1 MAQLLVDVTPFKP
14 TIRESKTRPG
24 VFEVEGVMQ
33 RAKAENQNG
42 RVYSKDILVREAKK
56 YMEEF
61 VKRGN
66 AFGELDHP
74 ESPVVSLKNA
84 SHVVKDLYW
93 KGDDLMGKVE
103 LLNTPAGNIVKEII
117 KAGHTIGISS
127 RGTGSVHQ
135 TNEGQLE
142 VQPDFELV
150 CWDFVSN
157 PSTHGAF
164 MNPIALQEG
173 KIKVSKYQNLDS
185 IIISQEKEWESF
197 RVVAGNLVNLK
208 VE

>member
-14 TIRESKTRPG
+14 TLRESKERPG

-33 RAKAENQNG
+33 RAKAQNQNG
-42 RVYSKDILVREAKK
+42 RVYKKEILEREAKK
-56 YMEEF
+56 YMQEF
-61 VKRGN
+61 VDNGN
-66 AFGELDHP
+66 AFGELDNP

-84 SHVVKDLYW
+84 SHIVKELWWD
-93 KGDDLMGKVE
+93 GDDLMGKVE

-117 KAGHTIGISS
+117 RAGHTIGISS
-127 RGTGSVHQ
+127 RGTGSVQQ
-135 TNEGQLE
+135 TNEGTLE

-173 KIKVSKYQNLDS
+173 KVKVSKFAKVDN
-185 IIISQEKEWESF
+185 IINDIL
-197 RVVAGNLVNLK
+197 RA
-208 VE
+208 

>member
-1 MAQLLVDVTPFKP
+1 MAQLLVDVTPFRP
-14 TIRESKTRPG
+14 TIRESKSKPG

-33 RAKAENQNG
+33 RASAQNQNG
-42 RVYSKDILVREAKK
+42 RVYAKPILERETKR
-56 YMEEF
+56 YTDEF
-61 VKRGN
+61 VKNGN

-84 SHVVKDLYW
+84 SHIVKELWW
-93 KGDDLMGKVE
+93 KGDDLMGRVE

-127 RGTGSVHQ
+127 RGTGSVQQ
-135 TNEGQLE
+135 TNEGTLE

-164 MNPIALQEG
+164 MNPVSLQEG
-173 KIKVSKYQNLDS
+173 VQKVSKYQNLDS
-185 IIISQEKEWESF
+185 IINDIL
-197 RVVAGNLVNLK
+197 RA
-208 VE
+208 

>member
-1 MAQLLVDVTPFKP
+1 MSQVLVNVTPFKP
-14 TIRESKTRPG
+14 ILRESKERPG

-33 RAKAENQNG
+33 RAGAKNQNG
-42 RVYSKDILVREAKK
+42 RIYEKELLEREVKK

-61 VKRGN
+61 VKNGN

-74 ESPVVSLKNA
+74 ESAVVSLKNA
-84 SHVVKDLYW
+84 SHVVKDLHW
-93 KGDDLMGKVE
+93 DGDDLMGKVE

-127 RGTGSVHQ
+127 RGTGSVQQ
-135 TNEGQLE
+135 TNEGYLE

-164 MNPIALQEG
+164 MNPVSLNEG
-173 KIKVSKYQNLDS
+173 KAVVDKFTRVNNLINDILRS
-185 IIISQEKEWESF
+185 
-197 RVVAGNLVNLK
+197 
-208 VE
+208 

>member
-1 MAQLLVDVTPFKP
+1 MAQLLVDVTPFRP
-14 TIRESKTRPG
+14 TIKESKNKPG

-33 RAKAENQNG
+33 RVSAQNQNG
-42 RVYSKDILVREAKK
+42 RVYKKEILERECSKYVK
-56 YMEEF
+56 EF
-61 VKRGN
+61 VERGN

-84 SHVVKDLYW
+84 SHIVKELWW

-127 RGTGSVHQ
+127 RGTGSVQQ
-135 TNEGQLE
+135 TNEGHLE
-142 VQPDFELV
+142 VQDDFELV

-164 MNPIALQEG
+164 MNPISLQEG
-173 KIKVSKYQNLDS
+173 KVKVSKYSNLDS
-185 IIISQEKEWESF
+185 IINDIL
-197 RVVAGNLVNLK
+197 RA
-208 VE
+208 

>member
-1 MAQLLVDVTPFKP
+1 MAQLLVDVTPFKSVL
-14 TIRESKTRPG
+14 RESKTRPG

-33 RAKAENQNG
+33 RATAENQNG
-42 RVYSKDILVREAKK
+42 RVYAKPILERETKK

-61 VKRGN
+61 VKNGN

-74 ESPVVSLKNA
+74 DKPVVELKNA
-84 SHVVKDLYW
+84 SHVVKDLW
-93 KGDDLMGKVE
+93 WDGDDLMGKVE

-127 RGTGSVHQ
+127 RGTGSVQQ
-135 TNEGQLE
+135 TNEGHLE
-142 VQPDFELV
+142 VQDDFELV

-164 MNPIALQEG
+164 MNQVALQEG
-173 KIKVSKYQNLDS
+173 KVKVSKYSNLDS
-185 IIISQEKEWESF
+185 IINDILRS
-197 RVVAGNLVNLK
+197 
-208 VE
+208 

>member
-127 RGTGSVHQ
+127 RGTGSVQQ

-185 IIISQEKEWESF
+185 IINDIL
-197 RVVAGNLVNLK
+197 RA
-208 VE
+208 

>member
-1 MAQLLVDVTPFKP
+1 MAQLLVDVTPYKP
-14 TIRESKTRPG
+14 VLRESKESPG

-33 RAKAENQNG
+33 RAGAKNQNG
-42 RVYSKDILVREAKK
+42 RVYEKKLLQRETKK
-56 YMEEF
+56 YMDEF
-61 VKRGN
+61 VKNGN

-93 KGDDLMGKVE
+93 NGDDLMGKVE

-127 RGTGSVHQ
+127 RGTGSVQQ
-135 TNEGQLE
+135 TNEGTLE

-164 MNPIALQEG
+164 MNPVALNESKG
-173 KIKVSKYQNLDS
+173 KVAKYDNLDS
-185 IIISQEKEWESF
+185 IINDIL
-197 RVVAGNLVNLK
+197 RA
-208 VE
+208 

>member
-1 MAQLLVDVTPFKP
+1 MAQLLVDVTPFK
-14 TIRESKTRPG
+14 TVLRESKERPG

-42 RVYSKDILVREAKK
+42 RVYSKAILEREAKK
-56 YMEEF
+56 YVDEF

-84 SHVVKDLYW
+84 SHIVKELYW

-127 RGTGSVHQ
+127 RGTGSVEQ
-135 TNEGQLE
+135 TNEGKLE
-142 VQPDFELV
+142 VQPDFDLV

-164 MNPIALQEG
+164 MNP
-173 KIKVSKYQNLDS
+173 VSLN
-185 IIISQEKEWESF
+185 ESKAKLPKF
-197 RVVAGNLVNLK
+197 FH
-208 VE
+208 VEAVINDILRA

>member
-1 MAQLLVDVTPFKP
+1 MAQLLVDVTPFKSVL
-14 TIRESKTRPG
+14 RESKTKPG
-24 VFEVEGVMQ
+24 TFEVEGVMQ
-33 RAKAENQNG
+33 RAVAENQNG
-42 RVYSKDILVREAKK
+42 RVYSKDILMREAKK
-56 YMEEF
+56 YVTEF
-61 VKRGN
+61 VDRGN

-84 SHVVKDLYW
+84 SHIVKELYW

-117 KAGHTIGISS
+117 RAGHTIGISS
-127 RGTGSVHQ
+127 RGTGSVQQ

-164 MNPIALQEG
+164 MNPVSLNENKG
-173 KIKVSKYQNLDS
+173 KVSKYFAIDS
-185 IIISQEKEWESF
+185 VINDIL
-197 RVVAGNLVNLK
+197 RA
-208 VE
+208 

>member
-1 MAQLLVDVTPFKP
+1 MPQLLVDVTPFRP
-14 TIRESKTRPG
+14 TIRESKSKPG

-33 RAKAENQNG
+33 RAEAQNQNG
-42 RVYSKDILVREAKK
+42 RVYDKAILERECKK
-56 YMEEF
+56 YIKEF
-61 VKRGN
+61 VERGN

-84 SHVVKDLYW
+84 SHIVKELWW
-93 KGDDLMGKVE
+93 KGNDLMGKVE

-127 RGTGSVHQ
+127 RGTGSVQQ
-135 TNEGQLE
+135 TNEGTLE

-164 MNPIALQEG
+164 MNPVSLQEG
-173 KIKVSKYQNLDS
+173 KVKVFKYTNLDS
-185 IIISQEKEWESF
+185 IINDIL
-197 RVVAGNLVNLK
+197 RA
-208 VE
+208 

>member
-1 MAQLLVDVTPFKP
+1 MSQLLVDVTPFKP
-14 TIRESKTRPG
+14 IIKESKSRPG

-33 RAKAENQNG
+33 RAGAQNQNG
-42 RVYSKDILVREAKK
+42 RVYEKKILMREVKK
-56 YMEEF
+56 YMDEF
-61 VKRGN
+61 VNNGN

-84 SHVVKDLYW
+84 SHIVKDLYW
-93 KGDDLMGKVE
+93 NGNDLMGKVE

-127 RGTGSVHQ
+127 RGTGAVQQ
-135 TNEGQLE
+135 TNEGHLE

-164 MNPIALQEG
+164 MNPVSLNESK
-173 KIKVSKYQNLDS
+173 KIIDKYNKVHS
-185 IIISQEKEWESF
+185 IINDIL
-197 RVVAGNLVNLK
+197 RA
-208 VE
+208 

>member
-1 MAQLLVDVTPFKP
+1 MAQLLVDVTPFRP
-14 TIRESKTRPG
+14 TIKESKTKPG

-33 RAKAENQNG
+33 RATAKNQNG
-42 RVYSKDILVREAKK
+42 RVYAKPILERECKK

-61 VKRGN
+61 VKNGN

-84 SHVVKDLYW
+84 SHIVKELWWD
-93 KGDDLMGKVE
+93 GDDLMGRVE

-117 KAGHTIGISS
+117 RAGHTIGISS
-127 RGTGSVHQ
+127 RGTGSVQQ
-135 TNEGQLE
+135 TNEGTLE

-164 MNPIALQEG
+164 MNPVSLNES
-173 KIKVSKYQNLDS
+173 KVKVSKYSNLDS
-185 IIISQEKEWESF
+185 IINDIL
-197 RVVAGNLVNLK
+197 RA
-208 VE
+208 

>member
-1 MAQLLVDVTPFKP
+1 MAQLLINVTPFKSIL
-14 TIRESKTRPG
+14 TESKTKPG
-24 VFEVEGVMQ
+24 VFEVEGIMQ
-33 RAKAENQNG
+33 RATSQNQNG
-42 RVYSKDILVREAKK
+42 RVYAKPILERETKK

-61 VKRGN
+61 VKNGN

-74 ESPVVSLKNA
+74 EKPVVELKNA
-84 SHVVKDLYW
+84 SHVVKDLWW

-127 RGTGSVHQ
+127 RGTGSVQQ
-135 TNEGQLE
+135 TNEGHLE
-142 VQPDFELV
+142 VQDDFELV

-164 MNPIALQEG
+164 MNPVALQEG
-173 KIKVSKYQNLDS
+173 KVKVSKYHNLDS
-185 IIISQEKEWESF
+185 IINDIL
-197 RVVAGNLVNLK
+197 RA
-208 VE
+208 

>member
-1 MAQLLVDVTPFKP
+1 
-14 TIRESKTRPG
+14 
-24 VFEVEGVMQ
+24 
-33 RAKAENQNG
+33 
-42 RVYSKDILVREAKK
+42 
-56 YMEEF
+56 
-61 VKRGN
+61 
-66 AFGELDHP
+66 
-74 ESPVVSLKNA
+74 
-84 SHVVKDLYW
+84 
-93 KGDDLMGKVE
+93 MGKVE

-127 RGTGSVHQ
+127 RGTGSVNQ

-173 KIKVSKYQNLDS
+173 NVKLSKYSKL
-185 IIISQEKEWESF
+185 
-197 RVVAGNLVNLK
+197 NLVINDILRA
-208 VE
+208 

>member
-1 MAQLLVDVTPFKP
+1 MAQLLVDVTPFKSVLK
-14 TIRESKTRPG
+14 ESKERPG

-33 RAKAENQNG
+33 RAVAENQNG
-42 RVYSKDILVREAKK
+42 RVYSKAILEREASK
-56 YMEEF
+56 YIKEF
-61 VKRGN
+61 VDRGN

-74 ESPVVSLKNA
+74 ETPVVSLKNA
-84 SHVVKDLYW
+84 SHVVKELYW
-93 KGDDLMGKVE
+93 KGNDLMGKIE
-103 LLNTPAGNIVKEII
+103 LLNTPAGNIVKEIV

-127 RGTGSVHQ
+127 RGTGSVNQ

-164 MNPIALQEG
+164 MNPVALQEG
-173 KIKVSKYQNLDS
+173 KVKVNKFEKVNNLIND
-185 IIISQEKEWESF
+185 IL
-197 RVVAGNLVNLK
+197 RA
-208 VE
+208 

>member
-1 MAQLLVDVTPFKP
+1 MAQLLVDVTPFRP

-61 VKRGN
+61 VKNGN

-117 KAGHTIGISS
+117 TAGHTIGISS
-127 RGTGSVHQ
+127 RGTGSVNQ
-135 TNEGQLE
+135 TNEGHLE

-157 PSTHGAF
+157 PSTRGAF
-164 MNPIALQEG
+164 MNPVSLNEG
-173 KIKVSKYQNLDS
+173 KRVNKYTILDS
-185 IIISQEKEWESF
+185 IINDIL
-197 RVVAGNLVNLK
+197 RA
-208 VE
+208 